1 MLQTNYN
8 KLNDQEKVIKLLTKS
23 SREVFEN
30 EILLQILLSYQ
41 YFKYFYD
48 ILIQHLTLDRIILM
62 MNQLK
67 LEIFRENSL
76 IFQEK
81 DPSNSKIYLILSGSV
96 YLLRSKP
103 LQQFCF
109 NSTKYQKLYLS
120 SNYYNKYGYIVRE
133 LKSGDGFGD
142 KSFLT
147 NQPRSLSA
155 ISIEKLHL
163 LILDNS
169 FLKGFESAINLAQ
182 VKAKTLIFNFFPSI
196 KLNYS
201 NARLECI
208 FYSFQTI
215 FLARDELLFEEGKK
229 GNEFYIMK
237 QGNCIILKKF
247 QNENISVTI
256 QDNYCLFGE
265 EIYFNEKYDYTIKI
279 KSLQACFLKIKV
291 QDFENDFPEECK
303 KILKQNYDTHKN
315 DRFYLYQ
322 LAVERYQ
329 KQVEVQRQ
337 KLESKQSQ
345 KLHKQLN
352 IQSYSQSETEL
363 QMRFDKDV
371 SNFRN
376 FISVRTSSLY
386 FNSTRGFQA
395 QKFNNYSP
403 SFIIDQQQKLLK
415 EPMNPI
421 VSPLDFGKGEAEEM
435 RKRTKVQLCVM
446 SMEKINYLNQIKSP
460 KIYQLKNKF
469 LRTFQKQQR
478 KSMSQM
484 SISTALPQKKRSSY
498 FSPEAS
504 MISLCN
510 F

>member
-1 MLQTNYN
+1 
-8 KLNDQEKVIKLLTKS
+8 
-23 SREVFEN
+23 
-30 EILLQILLSYQ
+30 
-41 YFKYFYD
+41 
-48 ILIQHLTLDRIILM
+48 

-67 LEIFRENSL
+67 LENFKENSL

-96 YLLRSKP
+96 YLLRNKP

-109 NSTKYQKLYLS
+109 NSTN

-133 LKSGDGFGD
+133 LKCGDGFGD

-155 ISIEKLHL
+155 IAIEKLNL
-163 LILDNS
+163 LIFDNT
-169 FLKGFESAINLAQ
+169 FLKGFESAINSAQ
-182 VKAKTLIFNFFPSI
+182 TKVKTLIFNFFPSI

-201 NARLECI
+201 NARLESI

-215 FLARDELLFEEGKK
+215 FLNRDEFLFEEGKK
-229 GNEFYIMK
+229 GNEIYIMK
-237 QGNCIILKKF
+237 KGNCIILKKF
-247 QNENISVTI
+247 QNENISIAI
-256 QDNYCLFGE
+256 QDNHCLLGE
-265 EIYFNEKYDYTIKI
+265 EIFFNDKYDYTIKI
-279 KSLQACFLKIKV
+279 QSIQASFLKIKV
-291 QDFENDFPEECK
+291 QDFVTFFPEECK

-315 DRFYLYQ
+315 DRFCLYQ

-329 KQVEVQRQ
+329 KQIELQRQ

-345 KLHKQLN
+345 KLQKQLN
-352 IQSYSQSETEL
+352 LQSYSQSETEL
-363 QMRFDKDV
+363 YMRFDKDV

-421 VSPLDFGKGEAEEM
+421 NSPLDFGKGEAEEM
-435 RKRTKVQLCVM
+435 RKRTQVQLCVM
-446 SMEKINYLNQIKSP
+446 SMEKINYLNQFKSC
-460 KIYQLKNKF
+460 KIQQLRNKF
-469 LRTFQKQQR
+469 FKTFKKQQR
-478 KSMSQM
+478 KSISQM
-484 SISTALPQKKRSSY
+484 SISRALTPKNRLSC
-498 FSPEAS
+498 FSPEGS

-510 F
+510 I